1 MKKIFV
7 PVIALCSCVLCCLI
21 SIGVGIF
28 AVKSNA
34 SQFSVNLKFSQNI
47 KCAIEFRVNNDVPT
61 GDYIVKNLANNY
73 DNTRSTG
80 GGFLIYENLGLK
92 EGNVFYDV
100 QKEIVESRSQEV
112 TETETNNDVIV
123 SYSYALNLG
132 SMFDKKVYAHDTFHF
147 YVTNFSGQSLKVKCT
162 PEALGTSSGAMPYYE
177 VSGED
182 FGANTYATVTA
193 GETTHIT
200 VNLSVLTEVQISFKI
215 DISTFA

>member
-34 SQFSVNLKFSQNI
+34 SQFSVKLKFSQNI
-47 KCAIEFRVNNDVPT
+47 KCAIEFRVNDAVPT
-61 GDYIVKNLANNY
+61 GDYIITSVDPNY
-73 DNTRSTG
+73 SNSDRG
-80 GGFLIYENLGLK
+80 YILYENQGLSD
-92 EGNVFYDV
+92 GVFLDID
-100 QKEIVESRSQEV
+100 KEIVDSRSQEYD
-112 TETETNNDVIV
+112 ENNS

-147 YVTNFSGQSLKVKCT
+147 YVTNFSNQSLKVKCT

-177 VSGED
+177 VTGED
-182 FGANTYATVTA
+182 FGENTYATVAA
-193 GETTHIT
+193 GATTHIT